1 MYLVS
6 AYSATKRLIEPDL
19 HTVYAI
25 GFVSYKSPRFRSFS
39 LEIGVCVRSQYTSQM
54 YSIAKW
60 FSAFVV
66 VVALPSQIDVHF
78 IRIIFPC
85 VHFMRECHWFL
96 RFIVFEMTHAQQSW
110 SLRKIGRLFPMSPPP
125 PRSAAATGFLSLN
138 KPAQSEYPSQFRNR
152 MTFGLVAWPS
162 ESGSAA
168 TTFANMRAKWRKTR
182 NQMTTT
188 NIYADEISNADKSI
202 AKKCLDRLSDYYE
215 SYAAIFLPN
224 NCVYQKHSPI
234 IFVFCCARH
243 TRNIADFVRIVCAMR
258 SAANITATRYIYAFY
273 FVYLRLHYFSIGV
286 FLRSATDSTLFHSLF
301 IHFVRSL
308 KAFGFYAM
316 IN

>member
-39 LEIGVCVRSQYTSQM
+39 LEIEVCVRSQYTSQM

-125 PRSAAATGFLSLN
+125 GLPLPLAFCHSTNLHNLNILRNSGIGWLLAWWLGRLNLARPPPRLPTC
-138 KPAQSEYPSQFRNR
+138 AQSDAKPETRWQPQIY
-152 MTFGLVAWPS
+152 
-162 ESGSAA
+162 
-168 TTFANMRAKWRKTR
+168 MRTR
-182 NQMTTT
+182 
-188 NIYADEISNADKSI
+188 
-202 AKKCLDRLSDYYE
+202 
-215 SYAAIFLPN
+215 
-224 NCVYQKHSPI
+224 
-234 IFVFCCARH
+234 
-243 TRNIADFVRIVCAMR
+243 
-258 SAANITATRYIYAFY
+258 
-273 FVYLRLHYFSIGV
+273 
-286 FLRSATDSTLFHSLF
+286 
-301 IHFVRSL
+301 
-308 KAFGFYAM
+308 
-316 IN
+316 